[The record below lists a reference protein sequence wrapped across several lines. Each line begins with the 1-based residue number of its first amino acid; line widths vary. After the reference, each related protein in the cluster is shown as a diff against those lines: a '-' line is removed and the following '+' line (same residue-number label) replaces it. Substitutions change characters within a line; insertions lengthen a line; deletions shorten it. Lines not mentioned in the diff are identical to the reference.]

1 MYTAKFETF
10 YLKKKKFSFF
20 FKKSRVLIYQI
31 SMMKNSESKFKIAKR
46 EKIKYYFKNKTTN
59 E

>member
-10 YLKKKKFSFF
+10 CLIIFL
-20 FKKSRVLIYQI
+20 KKSRVLIYQI